1 MHPELKAA
9 IDIVEKFLIEW
20 DRLAQFQH
28 IVAVEKEKNIEVEQ
42 NVPVLIPTR
51 DALSIRS
58 HLSNSLLIEKLVL
71 ELRCVRKENPNL
83 RFNLDEDAQLIFFSE
98 LGRR

>member
-42 NVPVLIPTR
+42 NVPV
-51 DALSIRS
+51 
-58 HLSNSLLIEKLVL
+58 H
-71 ELRCVRKENPNL
+71 
-83 RFNLDEDAQLIFFSE
+83 
-98 LGRR
+98 